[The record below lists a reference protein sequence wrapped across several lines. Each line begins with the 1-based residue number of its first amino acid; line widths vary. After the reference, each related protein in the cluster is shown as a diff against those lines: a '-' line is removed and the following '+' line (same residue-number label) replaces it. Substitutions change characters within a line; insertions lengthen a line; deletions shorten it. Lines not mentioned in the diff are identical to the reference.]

1 MGLIKTNK
9 SGSKVLLN
17 QLKKMKATKKMEKS
31 NLLDLLNNIIKS
43 GHKISVIYL
52 AGNWL
57 DVDDAYDLAEARNFT
72 P

>member
-1 MGLIKTNK
+1 
-9 SGSKVLLN
+9 
-17 QLKKMKATKKMEKS
+17 MKATKNLDKA
-31 NLLDLLNNIIKS
+31 NLLDLLINIFKS

>member
-9 SGSKVLLN
+9 LGSKIISD
-17 QLKKMKATKKMEKS
+17 QLKRMKTAKKLEKS
-31 NLLDLLNNIIKS
+31 NLLDVLNNIIKS
-43 GHKISVIYL
+43 GHEISVIYL